1 MKILLLA
8 VGKTSTEYIAKAVDN
23 YSSRIVHYIPFS
35 FKALSDVKLPKNSSQ
50 EQQKSAEGES
60 ILKEL
65 QPGDCVILLDERG
78 KQYTSRDFANLLNNK
93 MVTLPSRLVFV
104 IGGPYGFSDTVYA
117 RANSMLSL
125 SKMTFT
131 HEMIRLIFTVQVYRA
146 MTIIKGESYHHD

>member
-78 KQYTSRDFANLLNNK
+78 KQYTSRDFANLLK
-93 MVTLPSRLVFV
+93 DRKSVV
-104 IGGPYGFSDTVYA
+104 
-117 RANSMLSL
+117 
-125 SKMTFT
+125 
-131 HEMIRLIFTVQVYRA
+131 
-146 MTIIKGESYHHD
+146 

>member
-23 YSSRIVHYIPFS
+23 YSSRIVHYIPFT
-35 FKALSDVKLPKNSSQ
+35 FKTISDVKLPKNLSFD
-50 EQQKSAEGES
+50 QQKNAEGES

-65 QPGDCVILLDERG
+65 QSSDYVILLDERG
-78 KQYTSRDFANLLNNK
+78 KQYTSREFANLLNNK
-93 MVTLPSRLVFV
+93 MVTLPARLVFI
-104 IGGPYGFSDTVYA
+104 IGGPYGFSDAVYA

-131 HEMIRLIFTVQVYRA
+131 HEMIRLIFTEQIYRA